1 MSQHRRVI
9 AILTLLSFSPP
20 AALARAQ
27 AGDAQVTFAA
37 NIEKCKAHLAVSAEA
52 YARGDRAG
60 SLHASHPIQEIGNK
74 VIGPASKVSADLGD
88 TVRATLR
95 QPSAKLKG
103 APTPAEY
110 DQVVREAAA
119 TLDEVSARVVPK
131 ERRTSLSFRARVLA
145 DLLLGIATEYE
156 EAYHAGKITQPV
168 EYQDAYAFLRRAQAV
183 HRDLAPS
190 LRAKNPALAHEVDGQ
205 LAALARA
212 LPGLAPPAS
221 PMPAERMKA
230 VAATLA
236 RSLTSVPD

>member
-1 MSQHRRVI
+1 VSQHRRVI

-37 NIEKCKAHLAVSAEA
+37 NIEKCKAHFAVSAEA
-52 YARGDRAG
+52 YARGDRAD

-145 DLLLGIATEYE
+145 DLLLGIGTEYE

-230 VAATLA
+230 VVATLA